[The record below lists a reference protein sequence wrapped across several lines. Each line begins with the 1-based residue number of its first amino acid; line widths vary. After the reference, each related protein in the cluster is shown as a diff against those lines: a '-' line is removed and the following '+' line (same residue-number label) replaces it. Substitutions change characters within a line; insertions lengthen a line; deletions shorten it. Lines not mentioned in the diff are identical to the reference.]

1 MSKINNNR
9 ASLAHLLKTKK
20 TYGFMLI
27 FYILFFIIQA
37 ILMFVYF
44 DDNSGENDSKVMIM
58 IYMVSNVLFLLI
70 RTISFFVVAKIGR
83 GIPMPILAVV

>member
-1 MSKINNNR
+1 
-9 ASLAHLLKTKK
+9 
-20 TYGFMLI
+20 
-27 FYILFFIIQA
+27 
-37 ILMFVYF
+37 MFVYF